1 MISTMSNSGKTSYG
15 VTEFTC
21 DTLEDVEN
29 LPSQGC
35 APGSVAIVISTGAI
49 YMMNSKGEWVEV

>member
-1 MISTMSNSGKTSYG
+1 MISTMENNGKTVYG
-15 VTEFTC
+15 VATYTC
-21 DTLEDVEN
+21 DTPEDVED

-35 APGSVAIVISTGAI
+35 SPGSAAFVISTGQI